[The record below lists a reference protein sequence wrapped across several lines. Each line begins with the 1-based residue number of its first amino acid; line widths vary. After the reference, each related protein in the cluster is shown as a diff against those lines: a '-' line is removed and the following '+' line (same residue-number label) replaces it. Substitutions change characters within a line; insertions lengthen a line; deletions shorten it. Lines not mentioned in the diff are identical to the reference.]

1 MKRNIFLLMLCLF
14 GLIGAMAQTKT
25 ATGVVTDQAGE
36 AVIGASVIVK
46 VPRTV
51 PLRILMVNLP

>member
-36 AVIGASVIVK
+36 TVIG
-46 VPRTV
+46 
-51 PLRILMVNLP
+51 

>member
-1 MKRNIFLLMLCLF
+1 MLCLF

-36 AVIGASVIVK
+36 VIIGASSDCE
-46 VPRTV
+46 RYQ
-51 PLRILMVNLP
+51 

>member
-25 ATGVVTDQAGE
+25 AQVWLLIRRVRSLL
-36 AVIGASVIVK
+36 VR
-46 VPRTV
+46 P
-51 PLRILMVNLP
+51 

>member
-1 MKRNIFLLMLCLF
+1 MLCLF

-36 AVIGASVIVK
+36 AVIGAVRDCERYHERYHYGS
-46 VPRTV
+46 
-51 PLRILMVNLP
+51 